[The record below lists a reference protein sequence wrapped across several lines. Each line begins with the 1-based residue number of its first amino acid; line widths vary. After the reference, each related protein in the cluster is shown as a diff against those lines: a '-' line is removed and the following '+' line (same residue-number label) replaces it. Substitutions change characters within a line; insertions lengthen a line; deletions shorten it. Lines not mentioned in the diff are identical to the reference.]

1 MFIPS
6 HKTTHSVKLQV
17 PLGAVLEQAKFPV
30 QFSNRPRT
38 EDQTST
44 SGHRRA
50 TANERDRVAA
60 IHERLLDAWRKQNPG
75 KDPKKAAAWFR
86 LLEQAKDEVAATQ
99 EGKRS
104 RKAIVRPGVLA
115 WGEND

>member
-1 MFIPS
+1 MAVQQPS

-44 SGHRRA
+44 SGHRSA

-60 IHERLLDAWRKQNPG
+60 IHERLLDNMVRVLVHFVEYVLALVGLVSQKTTLYLLGPI
-75 KDPKKAAAWFR
+75 PFR
-86 LLEQAKDEVAATQ
+86 L
-99 EGKRS
+99 
-104 RKAIVRPGVLA
+104 
-115 WGEND
+115 